1 MKIVIL
7 DGRTPDSNNRW
18 SEYISNLTSS
28 LTIGN
33 HEVKNFIL
41 KDKNIHHC
49 TGCFGC
55 WVKTPGECVFDDDA
69 REIDREIISAD
80 FVLWASP
87 LVMGFPSYFLKKAM
101 DRMIPLIHPY
111 FEIVNGEAHHRA
123 RYKKYPL
130 FGLLVQPGENDDER
144 TILLVKQLFART
156 ALNIKSRLCLAETI
170 AIPVEELAKR
180 IEKADE
186 QIFTPEPFMAVKPF
200 EHIDLPKELL
210 VINGS
215 PRAQRGNTFVMLRKI
230 AEGFLSAGSNSVS
243 WLHLQEARLM
253 KDLLG
258 HIEKADCIL
267 LGFPL
272 YTDGMPGIVKE
283 FIDSLE
289 PLKTLKN
296 NPPVGF
302 LVHSGFPEA
311 KHSRFVEQY
320 LMNLAE
326 RLRAPYLGTIVKGG
340 SEGIRM
346 MPEKMNREFFEKL
359 IGIGKDLA
367 IVGQIDQSMVRLIS
381 GRESYPPIFIPV
393 YKLLAKTP
401 LMNFYWNMQLK
412 KNGVY
417 EKRFA
422 TPFQP

>member
-7 DGRTPDSNNRW
+7 DGCTPDSNTRW
-18 SEYISNLTSS
+18 SEYIGS
-28 LTIGN
+28 LASTLI
-33 HEVKNFIL
+33 VKKHDIKHYIL

-87 LVMGFPSYFLKKAM
+87 LVMGFPSYFLKKSM

-130 FGLLVQPGENDDER
+130 FGLLLQPGENDDEG
-144 TILLVKQLFART
+144 TIQLIKQLFART
-156 ALNIKSRLCLAETI
+156 ALNIKSRLCLAETT
-170 AIPVEELAKR
+170 AMPVEELAKR
-180 IEKADE
+180 IEKAEEQMFSPEPVMLDKTIE
-186 QIFTPEPFMAVKPF
+186 QIEP
-200 EHIDLPKELL
+200 PKKLL

-215 PRAQRGNTFVMLRKI
+215 PRGKRGNTLVMLHKI
-230 AEGFLSAGSNSVS
+230 ADGFQSTRANSVS
-243 WLHLQEARLM
+243 WLHLQEVRVM
-253 KDLLG
+253 KDLASQY
-258 HIEKADCIL
+258 EKADCVF

-289 PLKTLKN
+289 PLKSRKN
-296 NPPVGF
+296 NPPIGF

-311 KHSRFVEQY
+311 RHSRFVEQF
-320 LMNLAE
+320 LVTLAE
-326 RLRAPYLGTIVKGG
+326 RLGSPYLGTLVKGG

-346 MPEKMNREFFEKL
+346 MPENMNRDLFNKL
-359 IGIGKDLA
+359 NEIGKDLA
-367 IVGQIDQSMVRLIS
+367 VTGQIDQSLVRQIS
-381 GRESYPPIFIPV
+381 GKESYPPIFIPV

-422 TPFQP
+422 APFQL